1 MAAGGLF
8 SPKHI
13 LTITTN
19 GIIILI
25 CLIVTILYI
34 RCKPLHTYPCYNKL
48 TVNLIILVN
57 NVFRVIPLQL
67 WDKDL
72 GGFLKNLQGFLLIF
86 TDKFYLI
93 ILTNQIIIQY
103 FGIMLTNFYFKKE
116 RQIFIYG
123 TILSAAISIILAGI
137 FIKDGVEYKDDKL
150 YYYGDNTQKY
160 KIVVD
165 TIYNSILLAI
175 NVICLIIIIIN
186 SSIYSKIAKISG
198 MGETNYEHNFTQA
211 VIKFVVNAITYII
224 AFLIIY
230 RVLSGTDLTDFVYLL
245 GCLIVE
251 VAYCFNKAVIRE
263 MCKLCCCKKYPDDPS
278 GALIRTNTFGTD
290 EDLSSL
296 GGETD

>member
-1 MAAGGLF
+1 MASTGLF
-8 SPKHI
+8 SPRHI

-67 WDKDL
+67 YDRNL
-72 GGFLKNLQGFLLIF
+72 GSFLKNLQGFFLIF

-116 RQIFIYG
+116 KQIFIYG
-123 TILSAAISIILAGI
+123 TILSAMIAIVLAGV
-137 FIKDGVEYKDDKL
+137 FIREGYVYKKDKL
-150 YYYGDNTQKY
+150 YYYGDNNKTY
-160 KIVVD
+160 KKIID
-165 TIYNSILLAI
+165 TIYNGLLLFI
-175 NVICLIIIIIN
+175 NVISLIIIIIN
-186 SSIYSKIAKISG
+186 SSIRSKLAKSSG
-198 MGETNYEHNFTQA
+198 MGNTNYEHNFTQA
-211 VIKFVVNAITYII
+211 LIKFIVNAITYII

-230 RVLSGTDLTDFVYLL
+230 RTISGYDITDFVYLV

-251 VAYCFNKAVIRE
+251 IAYCFNKAVIKE
-263 MCKLCCCKKYPDDPS
+263 ICKLFSCQKNEEDKETGP
-278 GALIRTNTFGTD
+278 LLKTNTFGEEDANANDDND
-290 EDLSSL
+290 E
-296 GGETD
+296 